1 MKSAAF
7 DRLFPCSSGES
18 DLLIAG
24 HCGVAP
30 AIGVRLGIDERTNV
44 HIDEITL
51 ELGEFQRQ
59 AVMPPRD
66 RIGA

>member
-7 DRLFPCSSGES
+7 DRLFPCSSDES

-24 HCGVAP
+24 HCDVARAVGVW
-30 AIGVRLGIDERTNV
+30 LSIDEGTNV

-51 ELGEFQRQ
+51 ELGEFQGQ